1 MGGVVAALVGPGAAA
16 SEDEGIGAG
25 AGSATAPAVRV
36 HAPART
42 FTVAAVGDFLSEGL
56 VNNQAAAAAPAGV
69 RFDYEPLLRPV
80 EPMIAGADLAIC
92 HMETPI
98 GAPGA
103 QVGFAGKNAYGT
115 NNIAAAAELP
125 GDLAR
130 VGFDRCSTASN
141 HANDLGADG
150 VRSTLEALDGAGLS
164 HTGTARSAQEAV
176 PRVFDVAGVR
186 VGHVSFA
193 RNSNTGFPAEWW
205 RVRQGVTA
213 GNVIDDVAA
222 LRAAGAEVV
231 IVSLHVY
238 VEMQTAPTTEDRA
251 VVRDI
256 IAGAHPDLIII
267 HGPHVVQPVERGG
280 FRQEAFAPARSSSGA
295 WATSSPA
302 WASPTAASTPTRAP
316 STACW
321 PACASPSRRTARG
334 RPSRGR
340 CCCATW
346 WAAGW
351 STPASPR
358 SPTRRRRMACAP
370 NSTRAWRAAR
380 PWSTGCTDGRVFL
393 PWQVCRPGAT
403 RNVAHPR
410 PEEVSS

>member
-16 SEDEGIGAG
+16 SEGEDEGIGAG

-36 HAPART
+36 HAPGRT

-56 VNNQAAAAAPAGV
+56 VNNQAAAAAPPGV

-80 EPMIAGADLAIC
+80 EPIIAGADLAIC

-164 HTGTARSAQEAV
+164 HTGTARSAQEAA
-176 PRVFDVAGVR
+176 PRVLDVAGVR

-238 VEMQTAPTTEDRA
+238 VEMQTAPTAEDRA

-256 IAGAHPDLIII
+256 VAGAHPDLIII
-267 HGPHVVQPVERGG
+267 HGPHVVQPVERVGG
-280 FRQEAFAPARSSSGA
+280 TLVFWSLGNFISGMGVANRGKYSDPRTLDGLLASVRFTEQADGSWETEPWTVLLCNVVGSRVVYPGLTTLADPATPDGLRAQLDACVARSSA
-295 WATSSPA
+295 VV
-302 WASPTAASTPTRAP
+302 
-316 STACW
+316 
-321 PACASPSRRTARG
+321 
-334 RPSRGR
+334 
-340 CCCATW
+340 
-346 WAAGW
+346 
-351 STPASPR
+351 
-358 SPTRRRRMACAP
+358 
-370 NSTRAWRAAR
+370 
-380 PWSTGCTDGRVFL
+380 DGL
-393 PWQVCRPGAT
+393 
-403 RNVAHPR
+403 H
-410 PEEVSS
+410 